1 MRISSAQAQHQLV
14 QAMLDKQSQLTRTQQ
29 QLASGQRLL
38 AAADDPAAAVRTLAL
53 DRALD
58 RLEIYGRNADLAQ
71 NRLQSEESTLSA
83 MGDLLLRAR
92 ELTLQANSGAQNN
105 GSRDAITTELS
116 QLQAQL
122 LQLANRRDA
131 QGEFLFGGYQSRQAP
146 FLRDATGAVTYTGDA
161 GQRFLSIGENQL
173 LAISDPGERVLLAAR
188 DGNGVFRTAVDP
200 SNTGTA
206 RIDAGSV
213 VDRSAWIPDTYTLD
227 MVTADQYEIRDS
239 GGGLVVSGAY
249 VSDTAI
255 VFNGIQVTLVGVPQP
270 GDRFEIRPSGAQ
282 DIFTTLTQVEQAVS
296 TIDGTPAEAAR
307 QVSALGRGIEE
318 IDQALS
324 HLQTIQTEVG
334 TRLAALDQQREINA
348 DGTLELQALRSQL
361 QDLDYTEA
369 IGRLNLQSMALQAA
383 QQSYLKLQG
392 LSLFNLMR

>member
-58 RLEIYGRNADLAQ
+58 RLGIYGRNADLAQ
-71 NRLQSEESTLSA
+71 NRLQAEESTLSA

-206 RIDAGSV
+206 RIDTGSV

-227 MVTADQYEIRDS
+227 MVAADQYEIRDS

-255 VFNGIQVTLVGVPQP
+255 VFNGIQVTLVGAPQP

-282 DIFTTLTQVEQAVS
+282 DIFTTLTQVVQAVS

-334 TRLAALDQQREINA
+334 TRLATLDQQREINA

>member
-1 MRISSAQAQHQLV
+1 VRISSAQAQHQLV

-122 LQLANRRDA
+122 QQLANRRDA

>member
-71 NRLQSEESTLSA
+71 NRLQAEESTLSA

-116 QLQAQL
+116 QLQAQF

-206 RIDAGSV
+206 RIDTGSV
-213 VDRSAWIPDTYTLD
+213 VDRSAWIPDTYTLE
-227 MVTADQYEIRDS
+227 MVAADQYEIRDS

-255 VFNGIQVTLVGVPQP
+255 VYNGIQVTLVGAPQP

>member
-1 MRISSAQAQHQLV
+1 
-14 QAMLDKQSQLTRTQQ
+14 MLDKQSQLTRTQQ

-71 NRLQSEESTLSA
+71 NRLQTEESTLSA

-122 LQLANRRDA
+122 QQLANRRDA

>member
-38 AAADDPAAAVRTLAL
+38 AAAADPTAAVRTLAL

-58 RLEIYGRNADLAQ
+58 RLVVHGRNADLAQ
-71 NRLQSEESTLSA
+71 NRLQAEESTLSA

-92 ELTLQANSGAQNN
+92 ELTLQANSGAQDSV
-105 GSRDAITTELS
+105 SRGAIATELA

-122 LQLANRRDA
+122 LQLANHRDA
-131 QGEFLFGGYQSRQAP
+131 QGEFLFGGYQSRQTP
-146 FLRDATGAVTYTGDA
+146 FVRDATGAVTYTGDA

-173 LAISDPGERVLLAAR
+173 LAVSDPGERVLLVAR

-200 SNTGTA
+200 GNTGTG
-206 RIDAGSV
+206 RIDTGSV
-213 VDRSAWIPDTYTLD
+213 VDRSAWIPDTYILN
-227 MVTADQYEIRDS
+227 MMTANQYEIRDS
-239 GGGLVVSGAY
+239 TGGLVVSGAY
-249 VSDTAI
+249 VPDTAI
-255 VFNGIQVTLVGVPQP
+255 VFNGIQVTLAGAPQT
-270 GDRFEIRPSGAQ
+270 GDRFEIRSSGAQ
-282 DIFTTLTQVEQAVS
+282 DVFTTLAQVEQTVS
-296 TIDGTPAEAAR
+296 IMDGAPAEAAR
-307 QVSALGRGIEE
+307 RVSVLGRGIEE

-334 TRLAALDQQREINA
+334 TRLATLDRQREINA
-348 DGTLELQALRSQL
+348 DEALGLQALRSQL

-369 IGRLNLQSMALQAA
+369 IGRLNLQSVALQAA

>member
-71 NRLQSEESTLSA
+71 NRLQTEESTLSA

-122 LQLANRRDA
+122 QQLANRRDA

>member
-122 LQLANRRDA
+122 QQLANRRDA

>member
-1 MRISSAQAQHQLV
+1 M
-14 QAMLDKQSQLTRTQQ
+14 
-29 QLASGQRLL
+29 
-38 AAADDPAAAVRTLAL
+38 
-53 DRALD
+53 
-58 RLEIYGRNADLAQ
+58 
-71 NRLQSEESTLSA
+71 
-83 MGDLLLRAR
+83 
-92 ELTLQANSGAQNN
+92 
-105 GSRDAITTELS
+105 
-116 QLQAQL
+116 
-122 LQLANRRDA
+122 
-131 QGEFLFGGYQSRQAP
+131 
-146 FLRDATGAVTYTGDA
+146 
-161 GQRFLSIGENQL
+161 

-206 RIDAGSV
+206 RIDTGSV

-227 MVTADQYEIRDS
+227 MVAADQYEIRDS

-255 VFNGIQVTLVGVPQP
+255 VFNGIQVTLVGAPQP

>member
-1 MRISSAQAQHQLV
+1 
-14 QAMLDKQSQLTRTQQ
+14 MLDKQSQLTRTQQ

-71 NRLQSEESTLSA
+71 NRLQTEESTLSA

>member
-71 NRLQSEESTLSA
+71 NRLQAEESTLSA

-116 QLQAQL
+116 QLQAQF

-206 RIDAGSV
+206 RIDTGSV
-213 VDRSAWIPDTYTLD
+213 VDRSAWIPDTYTLE
-227 MVTADQYEIRDS
+227 MVAADQYEIRDS

-255 VFNGIQVTLVGVPQP
+255 VYNGIQVTLVGAPQP

-348 DGTLELQALRSQL
+348 DGTLEPQALRSQL

>member
-71 NRLQSEESTLSA
+71 NRLQTEESTLSA

>member
-38 AAADDPAAAVRTLAL
+38 AAADDPATAVRTLAL

-58 RLEIYGRNADLAQ
+58 RLEIYGRNANLAQ
-71 NRLQSEESTLSA
+71 NRLQAEESTLSA

-92 ELTLQANSGAQNN
+92 ELALQANSGAQNN
-105 GSRDAITTELS
+105 GSRSAITTELS

-206 RIDAGSV
+206 RIDTGSV
-213 VDRSAWIPDTYTLD
+213 VDRSAWIADTYTLD
-227 MVTADQYEIRDS
+227 MVAADQYEIRDS
-239 GGGLVVSGAY
+239 GGSLVGSGAY

-255 VFNGIQVTLVGVPQP
+255 GFNGIQVTLVGVPQP

-324 HLQTIQTEVG
+324 HLQTIQAEVG

>member
-58 RLEIYGRNADLAQ
+58 RLEIYGHNADLAQ
-71 NRLQSEESTLSA
+71 NRLQAEESTLSA

-92 ELTLQANSGAQNN
+92 ELALQANSGAQNN
-105 GSRDAITTELS
+105 GSRNAITTELS

-146 FLRDATGAVTYTGDA
+146 FLRDATGTVTYTGDA

-206 RIDAGSV
+206 RIDTGSV
-213 VDRSAWIPDTYTLD
+213 VDRSAWIADTYTLD
-227 MVTADQYEIRDS
+227 MVAADQYEIRDS
-239 GGGLVVSGAY
+239 GGSLVGSGAY

-255 VFNGIQVTLVGVPQP
+255 IFNGIQVTLVGAPQP
-270 GDRFEIRPSGAQ
+270 GDRFEIRPSAAQ

-296 TIDGTPAEAAR
+296 TIGGTPAEAAR
-307 QVSALGRGIEE
+307 QVSALGLGIEE

-334 TRLAALDQQREINA
+334 TRLATLDRQREINA
-348 DGTLELQALRSQL
+348 DEALGLQALRSQL

-369 IGRLNLQSMALQAA
+369 IGRLNLQSVALQAA